1 MKVHTSYDN
10 HTFSSNFVQKKK
22 KNDISIALLSVP
34 AHVILGMTAD
44 TVKPVCDDHI
54 YNKIYYLWFIQ

>member
-1 MKVHTSYDN
+1 MTI
-10 HTFSSNFVQKKK
+10 TCFFSNFVQKKK

-34 AHVILGMTAD
+34 AHVILGMTTD